1 MRVHHL
7 NCGSMVAVEPV
18 AGPGPG
24 QPGGG
29 DPTPLPA
36 VCHCLLVET
45 DTDGLVLVET
55 GFGRADVEAPERTL
69 DPNFLRWARPALD
82 PAETA
87 ISQVVALGFAPA
99 DVRHV
104 VLTHL
109 HQDHTGGLS
118 DFPHARVHISADEL
132 ATAPDGGHYPAA
144 HLAHRPDWVTY
155 PSTGGEHWYDF
166 AGVRRAAG
174 LAADILLIPFAGHTP
189 GHTAVAVRADGGWLV
204 HAGDAYFHQN
214 EIRPEPGPLP
224 PAMDQLQAAV
234 ETDRGLRLA
243 NLDRLRRV
251 LRDHP
256 TEVRVVPAH
265 DPWEFER
272 YASGQA

>member
-18 AGPGPG
+18 ARSGT
-24 QPGGG
+24 
-29 DPTPLPA
+29 DPSGSADHKPLPA

-55 GFGRADVEAPERTL
+55 GFGRPDVATPEQTL
-69 DPNFLRWARPALD
+69 DPNFRHWARPVLD

-87 ISQVVALGFAPA
+87 IAQVVGLGFAPT

-104 VLTHL
+104 LLTHL
-109 HQDHTGGLS
+109 HQDHTGGLP
-118 DFPHARVHISADEL
+118 DFPHARVHVSADEL
-132 ATAPDGGHYPAA
+132 AAAPAGGHYPAA

-155 PSTGGEHWYDF
+155 STAGGDHWYDF
-166 AGVRRAAG
+166 AGVRRATG

-189 GHTAVAVRADGGWLV
+189 GHTAVAVRAEDGWLV

-214 EIRPEPGPLP
+214 EMSPEPGPTP
-224 PAMDQLQAAV
+224 PAMDQLQASV
-234 ETDRGLRLA
+234 ETDRDLRLA

-251 LRDHP
+251 VRDHP
-256 TEVRVVPAH
+256 ADVRVVPAH
-265 DPWEFER
+265 DPWEFQR
-272 YASGQA
+272 YAAG

>member
-18 AGPGPG
+18 AGPGSER
-24 QPGGG
+24 PGGV
-29 DPTPLPA
+29 DPTPLPS

-45 DTDGLVLVET
+45 DTDGLVLVDT
-55 GFGRADVEAPERTL
+55 GFGRADVEAPEQTL
-69 DPNFLRWARPALD
+69 DRDFLRWAQPALD

-87 ISQVVALGFAPA
+87 ISQVVALGFAPT

-132 ATAPDGGHYPAA
+132 AAAPVGGHYPAA

-155 PSTGGEHWYDF
+155 PATGGEHWYDF
-166 AGVRRAAG
+166 AGVRQAAG
-174 LAADILLIPFAGHTP
+174 LTADILLIPFAGHTP

-214 EIRPEPGPLP
+214 EIRPESGAIPA
-224 PAMDQLQAAV
+224 AMDQLQAAV

-251 LRDHP
+251 LRHHP
-256 TEVRVVPAH
+256 TDVRVVPAH
-265 DPWEFER
+265 DPWEFQS
-272 YASGQA
+272 YVGGQA